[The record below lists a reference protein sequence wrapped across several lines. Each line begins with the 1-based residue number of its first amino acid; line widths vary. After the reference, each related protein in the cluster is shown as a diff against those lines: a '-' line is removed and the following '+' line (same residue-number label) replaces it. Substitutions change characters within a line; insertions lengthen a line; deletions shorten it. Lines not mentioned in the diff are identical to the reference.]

1 MNKVISPPFQIER
14 DGNTVV
20 FYGYGAAERKEFNRL
35 IAAYCSGGKT
45 YQMSVKEVTAS
56 EVQTNYLHLCIGA
69 ACKDFGV
76 TNLQLR
82 HFFYAKALER
92 AKEGIDNN
100 FEYGDWVLQVFDP
113 MSGELLKED
122 LLPMHKWSVSMMAAF
137 IDFVQ
142 YSIKA
147 HFPDFKF
154 PDPEKYKLPAKGR
167 KNEPVNRNICS
178 KFDLE

>member
-1 MNKVISPPFQIER
+1 MKAISPPFMVER

-69 ACKDFGV
+69 ACSEFGV
-76 TNLQLR
+76 TGLQLR

-92 AKEGIDNN
+92 VMAAFDNN
-100 FEYGDWVLQVFDP
+100 FEYEDWILQVIDP
-113 MSGELLKED
+113 TTGELIKED
-122 LLPMHKWSVSMMAAF
+122 LKPLHEWSVSMVSTF

-142 YSIKA
+142 SSVNALY
-147 HFPDFKF
+147 PDFKF